1 MSANYL
7 LSNTLPGRGG
17 IVNFA
22 DELSKL
28 ISCHLSPFQR
38 KIDMK
43 FSLITTD
50 SILLHGRVV
59 VCERTVNVSQQPMP
73 NLSAELR
80 RVDLA
85 VCWGVSVR

>member
-1 MSANYL
+1 
-7 LSNTLPGRGG
+7 
-17 IVNFA
+17 
-22 DELSKL
+22 
-28 ISCHLSPFQR
+28 
-38 KIDMK
+38 MK